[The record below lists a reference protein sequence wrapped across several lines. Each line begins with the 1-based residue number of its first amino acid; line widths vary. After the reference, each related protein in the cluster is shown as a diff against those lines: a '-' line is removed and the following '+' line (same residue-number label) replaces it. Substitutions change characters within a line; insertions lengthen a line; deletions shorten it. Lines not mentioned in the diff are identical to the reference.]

1 MPAFSHFFLKRL
13 SARSKFSSSWIMTSD
28 KFYFPP
34 SWRLAAPAC
43 VQTAKPSRDNGMGQ
57 ANHPLHARSAILVAA
72 SLFCAGTSEGVRSFG
87 DNGRSGGAPK
97 GVRSLCSLTG
107 LLGRS
112 LKSPVAAPPPTPQRD
127 PYGAGSLL
135 ARGVWS
141 ERFRLPIPGRDSRPS
156 EPSEARHPRA

>member
-43 VQTAKPSRDNGMGQ
+43 VQTAKASRDNGLGQ
-57 ANHPLHARSAILVAA
+57 ANLGLDALARHLELTAFDI
-72 SLFCAGTSEGVRSFG
+72 FAGASEGARSFG
-87 DNGRSGGAPK
+87 DNGRSGGAAK
-97 GVRSLCSLTG
+97 YAHSLRSFAR

-112 LKSPVAAPPPTPQRD
+112 LKSPVAAPPPTPHRD
-127 PYGAGSLL
+127 LGAL
-135 ARGVWS
+135 APSTRAESAV
-141 ERFRLPIPGRDSRPS
+141 GRVR
-156 EPSEARHPRA
+156 